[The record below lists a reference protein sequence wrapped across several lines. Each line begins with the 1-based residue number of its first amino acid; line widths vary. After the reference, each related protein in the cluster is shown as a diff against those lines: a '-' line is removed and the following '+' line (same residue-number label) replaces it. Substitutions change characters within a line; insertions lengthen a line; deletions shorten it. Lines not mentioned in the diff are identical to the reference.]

1 MKDPSMY
8 AEQEAKYSRY
18 NMILVWKTEV
28 ESHSKPMG
36 ESQQKNK
43 GGEGH
48 DWGQWQAYSG
58 DIQEVE

>member
-36 ESQQKNK
+36 ESQ
-43 GGEGH
+43 
-48 DWGQWQAYSG
+48 
-58 DIQEVE
+58 